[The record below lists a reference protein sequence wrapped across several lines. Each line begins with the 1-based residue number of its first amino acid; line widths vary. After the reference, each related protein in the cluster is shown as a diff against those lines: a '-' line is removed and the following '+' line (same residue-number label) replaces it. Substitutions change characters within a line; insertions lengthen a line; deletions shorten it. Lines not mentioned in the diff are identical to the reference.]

1 VRRLPVGGL
10 GVLRE
15 RDFRLVFG
23 AQVVSL
29 IGDGIVPVAL
39 AFAIL
44 DLTGSATDL
53 GIVLAAR
60 TVPLVACVIAGGV
73 VADRVPRRAVMI
85 ASDLVRLVSQG
96 VLGVLLVFGHAEIWQ
111 IAALEA
117 VLGAASGFFNPAAT
131 GLVPAVVSAV
141 RLQDANALRGVAMAA
156 GQVVGPALAGVLVV
170 TIGAGEA
177 LLLDAASYAISAAL
191 LARVRLVET
200 RRAATSSFVAD
211 LREGWGEVRSRTWV
225 WGVIAAFSVVNMLT
239 AAFVV
244 LGPLVAR
251 RSLGGAG
258 AWGAV
263 LAARGLGQLAGGL
276 ASLGA
281 RPRRPLLVATLAC
294 ALHALPTLLLAARS
308 PLLAIAAASV
318 VAGVGVMVFSTLWE
332 TTLQQYVPAHAL
344 SRVSAYDWFGSLTFQ
359 PLGLAIV
366 GPIAAGVGVTTT
378 LYAAGL
384 LELLAVAALLLV
396 RDVRTLGPPAAA
408 ARR

>member
-1 VRRLPVGGL
+1 
-10 GVLRE
+10 
-15 RDFRLVFG
+15 
-23 AQVVSL
+23 
-29 IGDGIVPVAL
+29 
-39 AFAIL
+39 
-44 DLTGSATDL
+44 
-53 GIVLAAR
+53 
-60 TVPLVACVIAGGV
+60 
-73 VADRVPRRAVMI
+73 
-85 ASDLVRLVSQG
+85 
-96 VLGVLLVFGHAEIWQ
+96 
-111 IAALEA
+111 
-117 VLGAASGFFNPAAT
+117 
-131 GLVPAVVSAV
+131 
-141 RLQDANALRGVAMAA
+141 
-156 GQVVGPALAGVLVV
+156 
-170 TIGAGEA
+170 
-177 LLLDAASYAISAAL
+177 